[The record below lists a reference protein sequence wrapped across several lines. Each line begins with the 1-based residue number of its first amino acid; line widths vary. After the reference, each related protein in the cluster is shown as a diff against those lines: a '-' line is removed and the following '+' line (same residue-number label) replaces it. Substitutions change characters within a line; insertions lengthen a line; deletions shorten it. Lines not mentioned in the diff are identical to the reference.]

1 MTTAINKANT
11 AFNTIN
17 QNFCYLEEQLNRTGL
32 KQYTASC
39 NAITP
44 QSGICSWNI
53 THNLGTQNVVCR
65 LYNSSGKEIIKNTN
79 ILSANKVEIEFKSNS
94 NVSNGSHKIV
104 IIGV

>member
-17 QNFCYLEEQLNRTGL
+17 QNFSYLEEQLNRTGL

-39 NAITP
+39 LTLTP
-44 QSGICSWNI
+44 QSGLCSWNI
-53 THNLGTQNVVCR
+53 THNLETQNVTCR

-79 ILSANKVEIEFKSNS
+79 ILSANQVKIEFKSS
-94 NVSNGSHKIV
+94 STVSSGSHKIV